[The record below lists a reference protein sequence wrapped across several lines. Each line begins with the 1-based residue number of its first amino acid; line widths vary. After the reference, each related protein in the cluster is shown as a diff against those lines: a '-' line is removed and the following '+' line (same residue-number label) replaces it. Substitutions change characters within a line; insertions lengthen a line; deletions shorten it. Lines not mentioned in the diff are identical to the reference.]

1 MKKIIQILLCCG
13 LILMAVPV
21 LAQSRPDVG
30 DTSRSLQRERVRVGR
45 QVDSLKKQVA
55 LVQDSLV
62 RAQVKDVLQARLDRL
77 RIQIDSTVRVQ
88 HELEERMRAKRDL

>member
-1 MKKIIQILLCCG
+1 MKKVIQILLCCG
-13 LILMAVPV
+13 LILMGLPV
-21 LAQSRPDVG
+21 LAQSRPAVS

-62 RAQVKDVLQARLDRL
+62 RASVKDALQARLDRL
-77 RIQIDSTVRVQ
+77 RMQIDSTMGVQ
-88 HELEERMRAKRDL
+88 RQLEERLKAKRDL